1 MNRQQQIDQFL
12 MDAHELALARLR
24 AHPERLADVAAQLQ
38 RWRAA
43 AGVNRSDPYWDEWDA
58 LLRGGVEAVAGS
70 VAVASD
76 HAAALRSVSPMSVL
90 ITQHERAAMLRNVRR
105 LA

>member
-1 MNRQQQIDQFL
+1 MPCF
-12 MDAHELALARLR
+12 
-24 AHPERLADVAAQLQ
+24 
-38 RWRAA
+38 
-43 AGVNRSDPYWDEWDA
+43 G
-58 LLRGGVEAVAGS
+58 GGVEAVAGS